1 MVAELVIEI
10 KEWRGMEKTRQLEYA
25 SFKAAA
31 SPMVG
36 ANATKLAT
44 PFPLIFYFK
53 HEVRMVLFS

>member
-1 MVAELVIEI
+1 
-10 KEWRGMEKTRQLEYA
+10 MEKTRQLEYA